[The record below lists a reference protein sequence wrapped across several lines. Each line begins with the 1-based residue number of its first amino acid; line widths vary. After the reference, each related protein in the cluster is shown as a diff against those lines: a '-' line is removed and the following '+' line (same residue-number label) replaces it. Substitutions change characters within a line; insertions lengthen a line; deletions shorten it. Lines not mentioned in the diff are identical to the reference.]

1 MENAQQVPF
10 LVNFF
15 FIYFPIV
22 ALGSMSLRYFLLVKK
37 MDENVATPVLNKEA
51 SVDRH

>member
-1 MENAQQVPF
+1 MENTQQVPF

-22 ALGSMSLRYFLLVKK
+22 ALGSMSFRYYLLAKK
-37 MDENVATPVLNKEA
+37 MDENDTA
-51 SVDRH
+51 SMLDNETSAERD